1 MTDTDCSTHR
11 SATRRF
17 SGPAKRLLR
26 PIPCGRAP
34 SLDGDDHVLALLEVD
49 ALANEFDAEPVPA
62 TEQRQPG
69 DGVAVGQHGHVVP
82 RDRPAAS
89 DADAPACD
97 TDRGLAAVAA
107 AVAAQQSPAV
117 VVWQA
122 AVDDARTSEVEFVPD
137 SPYVNDSEGY
147 SYELIDPFRDHEY
160 VAVDGT
166 HYDIELAGTGTLYA
180 SYGIRATEATPD
192 QNATVVAV
200 DDLPDRVRDEVRSAV
215 ENGNYHAPM
224 GKWDSLPQSLQDTRY
239 VSHEN
244 QTYRLSYVVS
254 DFWAFELRLDR
265 VE

>member
-1 MTDTDCSTHR
+1 MRTASTLALCGLLVLGGCIGPAGQATP
-11 SATRRF
+11 SAT
-17 SGPAKRLLR
+17 
-26 PIPCGRAP
+26 
-34 SLDGDDHVLALLEVD
+34 
-49 ALANEFDAEPVPA
+49 
-62 TEQRQPG
+62 T
-69 DGVAVGQHGHVVP
+69 
-82 RDRPAAS
+82 
-89 DADAPACD
+89 DAPAD
-97 TDRGLAAVAA
+97 DSTGTASPTETPTQTPTETPTPSEPTDGNTVGYEDLN
-107 AVAAQQSPAV
+107 AAQ
-117 VVWQA
+117 QA